1 MTMHSAKGLEFP
13 FVFLPGL
20 EDGLFPG
27 WRAFD
32 REDGLEE
39 ERRLAYVAFT
49 RAQNLLY
56 LSDASGKNY
65 DGSFRYPS
73 RFVFNAERENVD
85 YAVELEPELLEEAL
99 CHIGRTERVAAPAE
113 APGVKRGARVRHA
126 IFGEGEVI
134 GLAQEG
140 RAYIIQ
146 FDSVATPRTLSVQA
160 VKPA

>member
-1 MTMHSAKGLEFP
+1 MRETVDLGLTVDERIADGYYYSGTMALVKKL
-13 FVFLPGL
+13 
-20 EDGLFPG
+20 
-27 WRAFD
+27 
-32 REDGLEE
+32 
-39 ERRLAYVAFT
+39 LA
-49 RAQNLLY
+49 
-56 LSDASGKNY
+56 
-65 DGSFRYPS
+65 
-73 RFVFNAERENVD
+73 
-85 YAVELEPELLEEAL
+85 EPELLEEAM